1 MAMQF
6 ISSLIQLLFQYWI
19 GLQRTGNG
27 FAWVDDS
34 AVDFEYWRDG
44 EPNDEH
50 EFCVEVKINNDKKMF
65 IFCRIKY
72 NITGKFMIFFKS
84 EVIQ

>member
-1 MAMQF
+1 MAMHF

-50 EFCVEVKINNDKKMF
+50 EFCVEVK
-65 IFCRIKY
+65 
-72 NITGKFMIFFKS
+72 
-84 EVIQ
+84 

>member
-1 MAMQF
+1 MVMQF

-50 EFCVEVKINNDKKMF
+50 EFCVEVKINNDKE
-65 IFCRIKY
+65 
-72 NITGKFMIFFKS
+72 NVFFLQPN
-84 EVIQ
+84 EVQHN